1 MAPSTPT
8 FTLRSILEKDKL
20 NGTNY
25 TDWIRNLRI
34 VLRAEKK
41 EDVLD
46 TPLPEDPGENATAAA
61 KTAYKKAMDAN
72 LEVSCLMLACMEPE
86 LQMQFETNHEVYD
99 MIVAL
104 KDMFQTQARTER
116 FNVSKAFL
124 ECKLAEGAAVGPHV
138 IKMVGYSQRLEK
150 LGFPISQELATDF
163 ILASLPPSYGNFIT
177 NYHMHGA
184 ERGLNELCG
193 MLKTAEGDIKKSAG
207 SSGHVMAVH
216 NKPNFKKK
224 GKSQK
229 KKGKAKDTV
238 SKPNQKPKAGPA
250 ADAECFYCKEL
261 GHWKRNCKQ
270 YLASIKDRGGKGTA
284 AAGTLAIHIT
294 EIFLA
299 DSYINSWVFDT
310 GSVAHICN
318 SMQGMIRSR
327 SVKRG
332 EVDFRVGNNARV
344 AALTVGTMQLH
355 LPSGFILELNNCYI
369 VPSMSRN
376 IMSPSCLMK
385 DGYSF
390 ASENNG
396 CVISKNGMFVAF
408 ASIMNGLFIL
418 NLDDAPICNISAK
431 RPRPNDLSPT
441 YMWHCRLGHISENR
455 MKKLHSDGLLT
466 SFDFESYETCE
477 ACLLGKMTKAPFTG
491 LPERTLDLLELIHTD
506 VCGPM
511 STTARGGFQYFITF
525 TDDFSRYGYVYLMK
539 HKSESLEKFKEFQNE
554 VENQRGKKI
563 KALRSDRGGEYLSH
577 EFSNHLK
584 SCGIVPQLTPP
595 GTPQRNGVSERRNR
609 TLLDMV
615 RSMMSQSDLPLSFWG
630 YALETAAFTLNR
642 VPSKSVV
649 KTPYEM
655 WTGKTPSLSFL
666 KIWGCEVYVKR
677 LQSDKL
683 TPKSDKCMFVGYPKE
698 TLGYYFYHRSE
709 GKVFVARNGVFLEK
723 EFLKREKSKQKVYL
737 EEVQDE
743 PVGQDSTSDANVAE
757 QVETSMARESPP
769 QPRRSARLREARGEV
784 LLLGNGEVL
793 LLDNDEPATYSE
805 AMMDPDSEKW
815 HVAMRSEIDSMG
827 ENQVW
832 NLVDPPDG
840 VRPIECKWIYK
851 KKKDMDGNVHIYKAR
866 LVAKG
871 FRQVQGVDYDE
882 TFSPVAMLK
891 SIRIILA
898 IAAYFDY
905 EIWQMDVKTAF
916 LNGNLDEDVYMI
928 QPEGFVDPINAG
940 KICKLQKSI
949 YGLKQAS
956 RSWNIRFDE
965 VIKGLGFHQN
975 EEEACVYKKESGS
988 AVVFLILYVDDI
1000 LLIGNDIP
1008 MLESV
1013 KASLKKSFSMKDL
1026 GEAAYILGIRIYRD
1040 RSKRLIGLSQDTY
1053 IDKVLKRFNME
1064 QSKKGFIPMSHGKH
1078 LSQMQCPATAN
1089 ERERMSKVPYASAI
1103 GSIMYAMIST
1113 RPDVSYAISAT
1124 SRYQA
1129 DPGEDHWTA
1138 VKGILKYLRRTK
1150 DMFLVYGGKEE
1161 LVVTGYTDAS
1171 FQTDP
1176 DELKSQSGFVFTIN
1190 GGAVSWKSS
1199 KQETVTDSTT
1209 EAEYIAASE
1218 SAKEGVWIRKFLIEL
1233 GVFPNASSPLN
1244 LYCDNNGAIAQAK
1257 EPRNHQKNKHVLRK
1271 FHLIREFIRRGEIKI
1286 CKIHTD
1292 LNVADPLTKPLP
1304 QPKHEAHMRSM
1315 GIKYLL
1321 D

>member
-1 MAPSTPT
+1 MAPTNQQS
-8 FTLRSILEKDKL
+8 FTLRSILEKEKL

-25 TDWIRNLRI
+25 ADWIRNLRI

-46 TPLPEDPGENATAAA
+46 TPLPDEPEENAPVAE
-61 KTAYKKAMDAN
+61 KNAYKKACDAD

-86 LQMQFETNHEVYD
+86 LQMQFENNFTAYD
-99 MIVAL
+99 MIEAL
-104 KDMFQTQARTER
+104 NDMFQAEARTER
-116 FNVSKAFL
+116 FQVSKAFL

-138 IKMVGYSQRLEK
+138 IKMVGYTQRLEK
-150 LGFPISQELATDF
+150 LGFPVGQELATDF
-163 ILASLPPSYGNFIT
+163 ILASLPPSYGNFIS
-177 NYHMHGA
+177 NYHLHGA
-184 ERGLNELCG
+184 ERSLNELCG
-193 MLKTAEGDIKKSAG
+193 LLKTAEADIKKAAG
-207 SSGHVMAVH
+207 TNQVLAIQ
-216 NKPNFKKK
+216 NKPNFKRKK
-224 GKSQK
+224 GNAWK
-229 KKGKAKDTV
+229 KKGKAKDEIP
-238 SKPNQKPKAGPA
+238 KPNPPAPKAGAA
-250 ADAECFYCKEL
+250 ADAECFYCKGK

-270 YLASIKDRGGKGTA
+270 YLASLKKDGGGKGTPA
-284 AAGTLAIHIT
+284 AHTLVVHIT

-299 DSYINSWVFDT
+299 NSCVNSWVFDT

-318 SMQGMIRSR
+318 TMQGMIRSR
-327 SVKRG
+327 SVEKG

-344 AALTVGTMQLH
+344 AAVNVGTMQLH
-355 LPSGFILELNNCYI
+355 LPSGFILELNNCYF
-369 VPSMSRN
+369 VPSLSRN
-376 IMSPSCLMK
+376 IVSPSCLMK

-390 ASENNG
+390 ASKDNG
-396 CVISKNGMFVAF
+396 CVISKNDMFVAF
-408 ASIMNGLFIL
+408 ASIVNGLFIL
-418 NLDDAPICNISAK
+418 NLDDEPICNVNAK
-431 RPRPNDLSPT
+431 RPRLNELSPT

-455 MKKLHSDGLLT
+455 MKKLHNDGFLT

-477 ACLLGKMTKAPFTG
+477 ACLLGKMTKAPFKG
-491 LPERTLDLLELIHTD
+491 FPERASNLLELIHTD

-539 HKSESLEKFKEFQNE
+539 HKSETFEKFKEFQNE
-554 VENQRGKKI
+554 VENQCDKKI

-577 EFSNHLK
+577 EFSSHLK

-615 RSMMSQSDLPLSFWG
+615 RSMMSQTDLPLSFWG

-649 KTPYEM
+649 KTPYEI
-655 WTGKTPSLSFL
+655 WTGKRPSLSFL

-677 LQSDKL
+677 LMSDKL
-683 TPKSDKCMFVGYPKE
+683 TPKSDKCFFVGYPKE
-698 TLGYYFYHRSE
+698 TLGYYVYNRSE
-709 GKVFVARNGVFLEK
+709 GKVFVVRNGVFLEK
-723 EFLKREKSKQKVYL
+723 EFLKREKNGQKVYL
-737 EEVQDE
+737 EEVQDG
-743 PVGQDSTSDANVAE
+743 PVKNDSTSNATVAE
-757 QVETSMARESPP
+757 QVETPVETTP
-769 QPRRSARLREARGEV
+769 QPRRSARLRELRGD
-784 LLLGNGEVL
+784 VL
-793 LLDNDEPATYSE
+793 LLDDDEPANYAE

-815 HVAMRSEIDSMG
+815 QSAMRSEIESM
-827 ENQVW
+827 EDNQVW
-832 NLVDPPDG
+832 DLVDQPEG
-840 VRPIECKWIYK
+840 VRPIESKWIYK
-851 KKKDMDGNVHIYKAR
+851 RKRDVDGNVHIYKAR

-916 LNGNLDEDVYMI
+916 LNGNLEEDVYMI
-928 QPEGFVDPINAG
+928 QPEGFVDPNNAR
-940 KICKLQKSI
+940 KICKLKKSI

-956 RSWNIRFDE
+956 RSWNIRFNE
-965 VIKGLGFHQN
+965 VVKGFGFRQN
-975 EEEACVYKKESGS
+975 EEEPCVYKKESGS

-1008 MLESV
+1008 MLQSV
-1013 KASLKKSFSMKDL
+1013 KTSLNNSFSMKDL
-1026 GEAAYILGIRIYRD
+1026 GEASYILGIKIYRD

-1064 QSKKGFIPMSHGKH
+1064 QSKKGFLPMSHGMRFSEK
-1078 LSQMQCPATAN
+1078 QCPSSDE
-1089 ERERMSKVPYASAI
+1089 ERNRMSKVPYASAL
-1103 GSIMYAMIST
+1103 GSIMYAMICT
-1113 RPDVSYAISAT
+1113 RPDVSYALSIA

-1129 DPGEDHWTA
+1129 NPGESHWTL
-1138 VKGILKYLRRTK
+1138 VKNILKYLRRTK
-1150 DMFLVYGGKEE
+1150 DVFLVYGGQEE
-1161 LVVTGYTDAS
+1161 LIVNGYTDAS
-1171 FQTDP
+1171 FQTDV
-1176 DELKSQSGFVFTIN
+1176 DDSQSQSGFVFTVN

-1209 EAEYIAASE
+1209 EAEYVAASAA
-1218 SAKEGVWIRKFLIEL
+1218 AKEGVWMRRFLIEL
-1233 GVFPNASSPLN
+1233 GVFPNAASPLN
-1244 LYCDNNGAIAQAK
+1244 LHCDNNGAIAQAK

-1271 FHLIREFIRRGEIKI
+1271 FHLIREFVNRDEIKM

-1292 LNVADPLTKPLP
+1292 LNVADPLTKALP
-1304 QPKHEAHMRSM
+1304 RPKHEAHMRAM
-1315 GIKYLL
+1315 GIRYLQL
-1321 D
+1321 